1 MLCGLKYLTATQG
14 RPIIPTA
21 MHSAPRLRATPAQEP
36 PALHARA
43 MDNLRFIRETM
54 ERAGSFTAVSGTGM
68 CVTGLLALVAAVADG
83 RDPTATRWLVTWMLA
98 LVGSVVVSGWATV
111 RKASR
116 ARLPLLSGPGRKFLL
131 AFSPPMFVGALLTVV
146 LVRAGQAQLL
156 PGVWLLL
163 YGTAVL
169 AAGAFSVRI
178 VPALGALFV
187 LLGAGA
193 LFCPPAWASALMVV
207 GFGGLH
213 LAFGLLIA
221 RSHGG

>member
-1 MLCGLKYLTATQG
+1 MQTAPHPRV
-14 RPIIPTA
+14 RPV
-21 MHSAPRLRATPAQEP
+21 QDP

-43 MDNLRFIRETM
+43 MDNLRYIRETM

-68 CVTGLLALVAAVADG
+68 CVTGLLAVAAALVDG
-83 RDPTATRWLVTWMLA
+83 RDPAAARWLVTWMA
-98 LVGSVVVSGWATV
+98 TLVGSVVVSGWATV
-111 RKASR
+111 RKARR
-116 ARLPLLSGPGRKFLL
+116 ARLPLFSGPGRKFLL
-131 AFSPPMFVGALLTVV
+131 AFSPPMLVGALLTAV
-146 LVRAGQAQLL
+146 LLRAGQAALL

-187 LLGAGA
+187 LLGAAA
-193 LFCPPAWASALMVV
+193 LFCPPGWASALMVV